1 MMSNNDE
8 EHFERIPWDQLRS
21 ASGNRRGLVYALA
34 AAIVAAAVSAMLA
47 RNLGEPSGPTVLQAL
62 AETVPSTVAIPSTT
76 SPAAPST
83 TVESPVVWSEADL
96 MAVHPDELKVEA
108 TAVAEWFVADYF
120 TADGAGELEAQL
132 RSMLP
137 TDVPLPV
144 HDPGYR
150 SFVEWTRATSAV
162 ESAPGEYVVSVMVRA
177 LGAAADAGYQ
187 RLPLRAVEVM
197 VRWTDAGWSI
207 ADLPSPIDLPQLAS
221 SEPWPQE
228 TLPEEVANE
237 ALELAGEGST
247 VIGGG
252 KSGEGWRVVVEMI
265 DSTGGR
271 WPMVVWVDET
281 APSG

>member
-1 MMSNNDE
+1 MSNTDD

-21 ASGNRRGLVYALA
+21 ATGNRRGLVYALA

-47 RNLGEPSGPTVLQAL
+47 RNLGEPTIPTVPLVSATN
-62 AETVPSTVAIPSTT
+62 AAAPASIPATTT
-76 SPAAPST
+76 SSAPST

-120 TADGAGELEAQL
+120 TADGAGELQTQL

-150 SFVEWTRATSAV
+150 SFVEWARAVSAV
-162 ESAPGEYVVSVMVRA
+162 EAAPGEYVVAVVVRA
-177 LGAAADAGYQ
+177 LGAVADAGYQ
-187 RLPLRAVEVM
+187 RLPLRAVEVI

-207 ADLPSPIDLPQLAS
+207 ADLPSPIDPPLLAPS
-221 SEPWPQE
+221 DPWPQE
-228 TLPEEVANE
+228 TLPEAVANE
-237 ALELAGEGST
+237 ALALAGEGAT

-252 KSGEGWRVVVEMI
+252 RSGGRWRVVVETI
-265 DSTGGR
+265 DPTGGR
-271 WPMVVWVDET
+271 WPVVVWVDES

>member
-1 MMSNNDE
+1 MSNTDD
-8 EHFERIPWDQLRS
+8 EHFERIPWDELRP
-21 ASGNRRGLVYALA
+21 AAGNRRGLIYAVA

-47 RNLGEPSGPTVLQAL
+47 RNLASPPVTTMSQVSSPTAAPPV
-62 AETVPSTVAIPSTT
+62 SIPLTASSATTSTT
-76 SPAAPST
+76 A
-83 TVESPVVWSEADL
+83 ESPVVWTEADL
-96 MAVHPDELKVEA
+96 MAIHPDELKVEA

-120 TADGAGELEAQL
+120 TADGAGELQMQL

-150 SFVEWTRATSAV
+150 SFVEWSRAISAV
-162 ESAPGEYVVSVMVRA
+162 ESAPGEYVVSVVVRA

-187 RLPLRAVEVM
+187 RLPLRAVEVI

-207 ADLPSPIDLPQLAS
+207 VDLPSPIDPPALAS
-221 SEPWPQE
+221 SDPWPQE
-228 TLPEEVANE
+228 TLPESVVSE
-237 ALELAGEGST
+237 ALSLAGEGAT

-252 KSGEGWRVVVEMI
+252 RSGERWRVVVETI
-265 DSTGGR
+265 DPTGGR
-271 WPMVVWVDET
+271 WPVVVWVDGD

>member
-1 MMSNNDE
+1 MSNTDD

-21 ASGNRRGLVYALA
+21 APGNRRGLVYALA

-47 RNLGEPSGPTVLQAL
+47 RNLGNPPLT
-62 AETVPSTVAIPSTT
+62 TVPVVSSPTAAPPGSIPATT
-76 SPAAPST
+76 SPATTST
-83 TVESPVVWSEADL
+83 TVESPVVWTEADL

-120 TADGAGELEAQL
+120 TADGAGELQTQL
-132 RSMLP
+132 RLMLP

-150 SFVEWTRATSAV
+150 SFVEWARAVSAV
-162 ESAPGEYVVSVMVRA
+162 ESVPGEYVVVVVVRA

-187 RLPLRAVEVM
+187 RLPLRAVEVI

-207 ADLPSPIDLPQLAS
+207 ADLPSPIDPPVLAS

-228 TLPEEVANE
+228 TLPESVATK
-237 ALELAGEGST
+237 ALSLVGEGAT

-252 KSGEGWRVVVEMI
+252 RSGERWRVVIETI
-265 DSTGGR
+265 DPTGGR
-271 WPMVVWVDET
+271 WPVVVWVDEV

>member
-1 MMSNNDE
+1 MSNNDE

-21 ASGNRRGLVYALA
+21 ASGNRRGLAYALA

-47 RNLGEPSGPTVLQAL
+47 RNLGEPAVPVVPPATAPTAAPAV
-62 AETVPSTVAIPSTT
+62 SIPSTT
-76 SPAAPST
+76 STPAPMT

-120 TADGAGELEAQL
+120 TADGAGELETQL

-150 SFVEWTRATSAV
+150 SFVEWTRAISAV
-162 ESAPGEYVVSVMVRA
+162 ESAPGEYLVSVVVRA
-177 LGAAADAGYQ
+177 LGAAADEGYQ
-187 RLPLRAVEVM
+187 RLPLRAVEVN
-197 VRWTDAGWSI
+197 VRWTDTGWSI
-207 ADLPSPIDLPQLAS
+207 ADLPSPIDLPGLAS
-221 SEPWPQE
+221 SKPWPQE
-228 TLPEEVANE
+228 TLPEEVANA
-237 ALELAGEGST
+237 ALVLAGEGST

-252 KSGEGWRVVVEMI
+252 RSGQRWRVVVETI

-271 WPMVVWVDET
+271 WPMVIWVDE
-281 APSG
+281 AASSD